1 MNFLHIFIQFA
12 RFMKTLTYPRA
23 GAIHPLLIG
32 VRFLVKSEPTIL
44 CQMSIT
50 MAFVASKG
58 DSFVI
63 QPLNAL
69 CLPLGESEMLSYPFP
84 DIYGNQNIAT
94 DIFLVCVK
102 VMSASMYAP
111 RAFLMSLKVSRFQN
125 SQGSLGR
132 RTQIG
137 MTSNFLVSVKHRR

>member
-1 MNFLHIFIQFA
+1 
-12 RFMKTLTYPRA
+12 MKTLTYPRA

-84 DIYGNQNIAT
+84 DIYGNQNSGHRH
-94 DIFLVCVK
+94 LPGVCEGHVCINVCSQSIPDVFEGVK
-102 VMSASMYAP
+102 VPKFPGKSW
-111 RAFLMSLKVSRFQN
+111 
-125 SQGSLGR
+125 
-132 RTQIG
+132 
-137 MTSNFLVSVKHRR
+137 